1 MCFQTTHSQVDH
13 LMKIFFLFWAKGK
26 VNRFKTNCALKCGH
40 SLKVTKC
47 LSLIYGF
54 LDQIGIFKVVHVYPL
69 RWLGQQ
75 AEMVIRVSHLQ
86 TRYDPI

>member
-1 MCFQTTHSQVDH
+1 M
-13 LMKIFFLFWAKGK
+13 AKGK

-40 SLKVTKC
+40 YLKVTKC
-47 LSLIYGF
+47 MSVLGLSLIYGF
-54 LDQIGIFKVVHVYPL
+54 LGQIGIFKVAHVYPL

-86 TRYDPI
+86 TQYDPI